1 MSLTKYFDT
10 RHGCVAIVEAEFPE
24 EGFEAL
30 EEGQSELGLRYALDA
45 DGAVIDQYPG
55 KTDAEVLQLILDSQK
70 KEETSATDTKV
81 ITRLQFMDL
90 FTMPE
95 LAAVYTAAK
104 SSVMIEVFLDKWKMA
119 EFIDLRDPNTIA
131 GVNGLADA
139 GLITKERVPVI
150 LA

>member
-10 RHGCVAIVEAEFPE
+10 RHGSIAIVETESPE
-24 EGFEAL
+24 EGFVAL
-30 EEGQSELGLRYALDA
+30 EEGQSELGLRYSFTE
-45 DGAVIDQYPG
+45 DGRILDQYPG
-55 KTDAEVLQLILDSQK
+55 KTDAEVLQIVLDNQQK
-70 KEETSATDTKV
+70 ESTPVTDSKV

-90 FTMPE
+90 FTMIE

-119 EFIDLRDPNTIA
+119 EFIDLRDPSTIA
-131 GVNGLADA
+131 NINGLADA

>member
-1 MSLTKYFDT
+1 MPKLSTEKKVLLDQEIKEKVYKQ
-10 RHGCVAIVEAEFPE
+10 AMQMLKEN
-24 EGFEAL
+24 
-30 EEGQSELGLRYALDA
+30 QS
-45 DGAVIDQYPG
+45 Q
-55 KTDAEVLQLILDSQK
+55 
-70 KEETSATDTKV
+70 
-81 ITRLQFMDL
+81 L
-90 FTMPE
+90 FTMAE

>member
-10 RHGCVAIVEAEFPE
+10 RHGSIAIVEAEFPE
-24 EGFEAL
+24 DGFVAL
-30 EEGQSELGLRYALDA
+30 EEGQSELGLRYTLAE
-45 DGAVIDQYPG
+45 DGTIIDQYLG
-55 KTDAEVLQLILDSQK
+55 KTDAEVLQIVIDNQQKESTPVTDS
-70 KEETSATDTKV
+70 KV

-90 FTMPE
+90 FTMNE

-119 EFIDLRDPNTIA
+119 EFIDLRDPSTVA

>member
-10 RHGCVAIVEAEFPE
+10 RHGSIAIVETDSPE
-24 EGFEAL
+24 EGFVAL
-30 EEGQSELGLRYALDA
+30 EEGQSELGLRYSLTE
-45 DGAVIDQYPG
+45 DGTIIDQYPG
-55 KTDAEVLQLILDSQK
+55 KTDAEVLQIVIDNQQK
-70 KEETSATDTKV
+70 ESTPVTVSKV

-90 FTMPE
+90 FTMNE

-104 SSVMIEVFLDKWKMA
+104 TSVMIEVFLDKWKMA
-119 EFIDLRDPNTIA
+119 EFIDLRDPSTVA